1 MPMQITRRRFV
12 VLGALLAGSPAV
24 LRAQDTRSGE
34 RATRLVAAAE
44 SQVGVTVRYDN
55 SYRRLVYPGGDVPL
69 EVGVCTDVLVRA
81 YRRALGIDLQQRVH
95 EDMRRAWTA
104 YPKLWGLSRP
114 DANVDHRR
122 VPNLEVYFRRHGVAL
137 TPSTDPDAYRTGD
150 IVSWRLA
157 SGQPHIG
164 LVTARRHEGRPLV
177 VHNIGAGVQIEDVL
191 FSYRI
196 VGHFRF

>member
-1 MPMQITRRRFV
+1 MVLVRRRLIV
-12 VLGALLAGSPAV
+12 VVALLAWSNAP
-24 LRAQDTRSGE
+24 LRAQESRSE
-34 RATRLVAAAE
+34 NRAARLVAAAE
-44 SQVGVTVRYDN
+44 SQVGVTVRYDS

-95 EDMRRAWTA
+95 EDMRRAWTV
-104 YPKLWGLSRP
+104 YPKIWGLSRP

-122 VPNLEVYFRRHGVAL
+122 VPNLEVFFRRHGEAL
-137 TPSTDPDAYRTGD
+137 TPSKDPAAYRPGD

-157 SGQPHIG
+157 GGQPHIG
-164 LVTARRHEGRPLV
+164 LVTARQTGGRPLV
-177 VHNIGAGVQIEDVL
+177 VHNIGAGVKVEDVL
-191 FSYRI
+191 FAYRI

>member
-1 MPMQITRRRFV
+1 MIVPRRRLI
-12 VLGALLAGSPAV
+12 VLGALLACGFDQLGAQESHPAD
-24 LRAQDTRSGE
+24 RA
-34 RATRLVAAAE
+34 ARLVAAAE

-95 EDMRRAWTA
+95 EDMRRAWRV
-104 YPKLWGLSRP
+104 YPKIWGLSRP

-137 TPSTDPDAYRTGD
+137 PPSSDPDAYRAGD

-157 SGQPHIG
+157 GGQPHIG
-164 LVTARRHEGRPLV
+164 LVTARRTDGRPLV
-177 VHNIGAGVQIEDVL
+177 VHNIGAGV
-191 FSYRI
+191 
-196 VGHFRF
+196 